1 MAKRKK
7 RRAQGAAAKLSF
19 MDELAEQEEEGDGR
33 EGDGCATH
41 GGREK
46 KSRQG
51 LAKLGKDPT
60 VETGFLPDRWA
71 KMPTHPYVRMYLW
84 LKGE

>member
-1 MAKRKK
+1 MVAEQMAKRKK
-7 RRAQGAAAKLSF
+7 RRAKGAAAKLSF
-19 MDELAEQEEEGDGR
+19 MDDLADQEEGDAR
-33 EGDGCATH
+33 EGGGCATD

-60 VETGFLPDRWA
+60 VETGFLPDR
-71 KMPTHPYVRMYLW
+71 
-84 LKGE
+84 